1 MDYGLQG
8 KTALITGTA
17 SQVGMGKAICLTLAK
32 EGCTIISTDMDLEG
46 AQQTVEAVIAMGG
59 KGIALKVDV
68 TEGSEVTEMVKIVLK
83 EFGKIDILINNA
95 GLNAGQGVPFLESKQ
110 EMWEKDIAV
119 NLYGTMNCAKAV
131 IPGMVIQKYGKI
143 INFSSIAAQ
152 QGGGSHVLDKIPEL
166 EKELWG
172 ASLWTSGCNGI
183 DIKLANSYYKR
194 VPNYNKMNLP
204 TMKCLRCGYE
214 WVPRQPT
221 KPRKCAKCNS
231 FLWNK
236 PKVK

>member
-1 MDYGLQG
+1 MIFKPFHEISCFRCRSTLHYDCFRIIIG
-8 KTALITGTA
+8 ITGKLIRDIYLEIEKRYEMHFVEIETNKCHVHFLVQ
-17 SQVGMGKAICLTLAK
+17 SFPISLVRRIV
-32 EGCTIISTDMDLEG
+32 TIIKSMTTW
-46 AQQTVEAVIAMGG
+46 Q
-59 KGIALKVDV
+59 
-68 TEGSEVTEMVKIVLK
+68 
-83 EFGKIDILINNA
+83 
-95 GLNAGQGVPFLESKQ
+95 
-110 EMWEKDIAV
+110 
-119 NLYGTMNCAKAV
+119 
-131 IPGMVIQKYGKI
+131 
-143 INFSSIAAQ
+143 
-152 QGGGSHVLDKIPEL
+152 VLDKIPEL

-204 TMKCLRCGYE
+204 TIKCLRCGYE